1 MSDLLIRGMELPS
14 EINPDNYIELGYGID
29 GKSYARLYNFHFG
42 GLTEWCEIIPVPPH
56 GRLGDLDALAKQVE
70 HERFHHAH
78 TDGLA
83 ARHHVAEYGH
93 FLKAIVDTPTIIPA
107 SEELT

>member
-14 EINPDNYIELGYGID
+14 EINPDSYIELGYGID

-56 GRLGDLDALAKQVE
+56 GRLGDLDALIALLERQIKNHEIIAKRQDE
-70 HERFHHAH
+70 KG
-78 TDGLA
+78 TGYTKDMN
-83 ARHHVAEYGH
+83 
-93 FLKAIVDTPTIIPA
+93 I
-107 SEELT
+107 